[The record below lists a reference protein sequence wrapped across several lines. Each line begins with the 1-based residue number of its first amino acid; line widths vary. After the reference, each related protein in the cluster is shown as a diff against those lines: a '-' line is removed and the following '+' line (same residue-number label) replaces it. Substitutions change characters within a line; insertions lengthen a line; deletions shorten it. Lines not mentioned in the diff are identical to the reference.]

1 MSATPQEKLAHYQS
15 SVALLAFVSSH
26 YPHLVGKPLEDIVAR
41 LSPARH
47 SADFRSVRWF
57 GSTYHFSPAQSLIV
71 ECLWKSWEGG
81 TPRMGARTLL
91 RAASMVSDKISDL
104 FKGHASWGK
113 MICTDGKGQYWLC
126 E

>member
-1 MSATPQEKLAHYQS
+1 MSAAEKLQQYQHA
-15 SVALLAFVSSH
+15 VELLAFVSH
-26 YPHLVGKPLEDIVAR
+26 QYPFLVGHSLEEIVAR

-47 SADFRSVRWF
+47 SADFRSVRWY
-57 GSTYHFSPAQSLIV
+57 GETYHFSPAQSLIV

-81 TPRMGARTLL
+81 TPRMGAKTLL

-104 FKGHASWGK
+104 FKGHAAWGK

-126 E
+126 EC